1 MPEASPTIFTVSR
14 LNSAVRILLEQE
26 MGLVWLV
33 GEISNLVLHSSGH
46 WYFSLKDSGAQVRC
60 AMFRGQNRRVAFRP
74 LEGQQVLVQAR
85 LSLYEPRGDYQLI
98 LETMR
103 PAGAGQLQLQL
114 EQLKQRLQAEGLFAA
129 ERKRPL
135 PAHPGCIGL
144 ITSPTGAAIH
154 DLLTV
159 LRRRAP
165 GIPVILYPA
174 MVQGDQAA
182 EQLIAALAR
191 ANRRRECDLLI
202 VGRGGGSIEDLWC
215 FNDERLVRAI
225 AASALPIVSAV
236 GHESDVTLSDFAADL
251 RAPTPSAAAEL
262 VTPDQQELAQRL
274 LVLQGRL
281 QRAIQQRLTS
291 QTHRFALLQRSL
303 QHQHPERR
311 LQQQQQRLDEW
322 QERLRLNMQQRLT
335 KAQHH
340 QERLG
345 DRLQQSSPRLHLR
358 DAKQRL
364 QQLQQALMLNWQ
376 QLLEQG
382 HQRQLLLAT
391 RLNAISPLSTLAR
404 GYSITQDDQGQVIR
418 SVEDVVPGQRVK
430 TRLLDG
436 EVWLEVQK
444 ITRQETTASQ

>member
-1 MPEASPTIFTVSR
+1 MPAANPTIFTVSR

-98 LETMR
+98 IETMQ

-114 EQLKQRLQAEGLFAA
+114 EHLKQRLQTEGLFAA
-129 ERKRPL
+129 ERKRPI
-135 PAHPGCIGL
+135 PAHPRCIGL

-174 MVQGDQAA
+174 LVQGEQAA

-202 VGRGGGSIEDLWC
+202 IGRGGGSIEDLWC

-225 AASALPIVSAV
+225 AASALPIVCAV

-262 VTPDQQELAQRL
+262 VTPDQQAQVQRL
-274 LVLQGRL
+274 LMLQGRL
-281 QRAIQQRLTS
+281 QRAIQQRLT
-291 QTHRFALLQRSL
+291 TLAHRFVLLQRSL
-303 QHQHPERR
+303 HHQHPERR
-311 LQQQQQRLDEW
+311 LQQQQQRLDEA
-322 QERLRLNMQQRLT
+322 QARLQHALQLRLTQARHRQERLAERLRLSSPLR
-335 KAQHH
+335 
-340 QERLG
+340 
-345 DRLQQSSPRLHLR
+345 RLQE
-358 DAKQRL
+358 AKQRL
-364 QQLQQALMLNWQ
+364 QRLQQGLSDSWQHGMAQRHQRQ
-376 QLLEQG
+376 QLL
-382 HQRQLLLAT
+382 AA
-391 RLNAISPLSTLAR
+391 RLETLSPLSTLAR
-404 GYSITQDDQGQVIR
+404 GYSITRNQAGGVIR
-418 SVEDVVPGQRVK
+418 SVADVTLRQRLN
-430 TRLLDG
+430 TRLPDG
-436 EVWLEVQK
+436 EIVIVVEK
-444 ITRQETTASQ
+444 IVADQAEGSS

>member
-98 LETMR
+98 IETMQ

-174 MVQGDQAA
+174 LVQGEQAA

-202 VGRGGGSIEDLWC
+202 IGRGGGSIEDLWC

-225 AASALPIVSAV
+225 AASAMPSSSGSLAKSFTVRMFEIVSTTRPEV
-236 GHESDVTLSDFAADL
+236 AA
-251 RAPTPSAAAEL
+251 RAPARAAA
-262 VTPDQQELAQRL
+262 
-274 LVLQGRL
+274 
-281 QRAIQQRLTS
+281 
-291 QTHRFALLQRSL
+291 
-303 QHQHPERR
+303 
-311 LQQQQQRLDEW
+311 
-322 QERLRLNMQQRLT
+322 RLRTLGS
-335 KAQHH
+335 H
-340 QERLG
+340 QVMKR
-345 DRLQQSSPRLHLR
+345 R
-358 DAKQRL
+358 
-364 QQLQQALMLNWQ
+364 
-376 QLLEQG
+376 
-382 HQRQLLLAT
+382 
-391 RLNAISPLSTLAR
+391 
-404 GYSITQDDQGQVIR
+404 
-418 SVEDVVPGQRVK
+418 
-430 TRLLDG
+430 
-436 EVWLEVQK
+436 
-444 ITRQETTASQ
+444 

>member
-74 LEGQQVLVQAR
+74 QEGQQVLVQAR

-98 LETMR
+98 IETMR

-114 EQLKQRLQAEGLFAA
+114 EQLKQRLQAEGLFAS

-165 GIPVILYPA
+165 SIPVILYPA
-174 MVQGDQAA
+174 MVQGEQAA
-182 EQLIAALAR
+182 EQLIAALNR

-202 VGRGGGSIEDLWC
+202 IGRGGGSIEDLWC

-262 VTPDQQELAQRL
+262 VTPDQGELRQRL
-274 LVLQGRL
+274 QTLWGRL
-281 QRAIQQRLTS
+281 QRAHQRQLTALA
-291 QTHRFALLQRSL
+291 HRFALLQRSL
-303 QHQHPERR
+303 HHQHPERR
-311 LQQQQQRLDEW
+311 LQQQQQRLDEC
-322 QERLRLNMQQRLT
+322 QERLRLGMQRRLT
-335 KAQHH
+335 QARQH
-340 QERLG
+340 QERLL
-345 DRLQQSSPRLHLR
+345 DRLQQSSPRLHVR
-358 DAKQRL
+358 EAKQRL

-376 QLLEQG
+376 QLWEQRQ
-382 HQRQLLLAT
+382 HRQLLLAT

-404 GYSITQDDQGQVIR
+404 GYSITQDEQGKLIR

-436 EVWLEVQK
+436 DISLEVQK
-444 ITRQETTASQ
+444 INHQETTRSR

>member
-1 MPEASPTIFTVSR
+1 MPAANPTIFTVSR

-98 LETMR
+98 IETMQ

-114 EQLKQRLQAEGLFAA
+114 EQLKQRLQTEGLFAA

-135 PAHPGCIGL
+135 PAHPRCIGL

-174 MVQGDQAA
+174 LVQGEQAA

-202 VGRGGGSIEDLWC
+202 IGRGGGSIEDLWC

-225 AASALPIVSAV
+225 AASALPIVCAV

-262 VTPDQQELAQRL
+262 VTPDQQAQVQRL
-274 LVLQGRL
+274 LMLQGRL
-281 QRAIQQRLTS
+281 QRAIQQRLT
-291 QTHRFALLQRSL
+291 TLAHRFVLLQRSL
-303 QHQHPERR
+303 HHQHPERR
-311 LQQQQQRLDEW
+311 LQQQQQRLDEC
-322 QERLRLNMQQRLT
+322 QERLRLGMQRRLT
-335 KAQHH
+335 QARHH

-345 DRLQQSSPRLHLR
+345 DRLQQNSPRHHLR
-358 DAKQRL
+358 EANQRLQRL
-364 QQLQQALMLNWQ
+364 QQALSLNWQ
-376 QLLEQG
+376 QLWEQRQ
-382 HQRQLLLAT
+382 HRQLLLTT
-391 RLNAISPLSTLAR
+391 RLHAISPLATLAR
-404 GYSITQDDQGQVIR
+404 GYSITQDEQGQVIH
-418 SVEDVVPGQRVK
+418 SVQDVVLGQRVK
-430 TRLLDG
+430 TRLIDG
-436 EVWLEVQK
+436 DISVEVQK
-444 ITRQETTASQ
+444 INHQETTRSR